1 MTGAWPP
8 VASLLP
14 HRGRAILVEDVVAL
28 LDDGIECRGRI
39 PPDAALAREGRVPS
53 FVALELAAQAAAVLE
68 ALRRREPAG
77 AAASPRTGY
86 LVSLRGV
93 VMERPEI
100 PVGAPLS
107 VSLKSSGQAGGLGLY
122 EAVVACEGLVC
133 VRGVVG
139 TFSPPAAP
147 ADARQAS

>member
-1 MTGAWPP
+1 
-8 VASLLP
+8 VP

-28 LDDGIECRGRI
+28 LEDGIECRGRI
-39 PPDAALAREGRVPS
+39 PADAALACDGRVPS

-68 ALRRREPAG
+68 ALRRRGPAE
-77 AAASPRTGY
+77 ATASPRTGY

-100 PVGAPLS
+100 PVGTPLS

-122 EAVVACEGLVC
+122 EVVVACEGLVC

-139 TFSPPAAP
+139 TFSPPAP
-147 ADARQAS
+147 LADARQAS

>member
-1 MTGAWPP
+1 
-8 VASLLP
+8 VP

-28 LDDGIECRGRI
+28 LEDGIECRGRI
-39 PPDAALAREGRVPS
+39 PPDAALVRDGRVPS

-68 ALRRREPAG
+68 ALRRRGPAD
-77 AAASPRTGY
+77 ATALPRTGY

-93 VMERPEI
+93 VMERSDI
-100 PVGAPLS
+100 PVGAPLT
-107 VSLKSSGQAGGLGLY
+107 VSLKSSGRAGGLGLY

-139 TFSPPAAP
+139 TFSPPAP
-147 ADARQAS
+147 AADTRQRS